1 MKTFK
6 KISIICTIFILT
18 ANMVFPKSAWCIT
31 IKEEEELSREF
42 MKMVLRQV
50 KIIKDPFI
58 VDYVNKTGKKILSVL
73 PPQPFEYKFHVIKA
87 NDYNAFA
94 IPAGQIFIHSGLLM
108 AMESEE
114 ELAGIIAHETAHVV
128 CRHISKKIERSSK
141 INLLTVAGIVAAIF
155 IGAAGGS
162 ATASEAIGIGSMAAS
177 QSLSLAYSREDER
190 QADQRGLEYL
200 ARAGYSATGLLGVL
214 KKIRDKR
221 WFGPDLIP
229 TYLTT
234 HPAIEERITDID
246 TWLAGR
252 RELAVGSQ
260 QSAVGSRELAVGSQQ
275 SGVGSQQSA
284 VGSQQSA
291 VGSQQSAVGSQQ
303 SAVGSQQSGVGS
315 RELAVGSQQS
325 EFQMVRNRLI
335 ALYGD
340 EDTALRIFKE
350 KITNN
355 PEDATANHEYG
366 LILART
372 GNHKEAVICL
382 KKTLEKRAFDTQAL
396 KDLGRIYLLDGQY
409 PEALKSLKGALSIEP
424 NDSESLF
431 FIGRTQMELKK
442 YQEAASIFED
452 FIEKHP
458 ENRQDALYPLAE
470 AYGRQEKQDMA
481 HYYLGL
487 FHHSRRDFE
496 NAVFH
501 LKNAL
506 KLIQYPEKKAEIEEM
521 LKEIQMKIKKEEPPK
536 FRKKY

>member
-1 MKTFK
+1 MKTLK
-6 KISIICTIFILT
+6 KILIICTIFTLT
-18 ANMVFPKSAWCIT
+18 ANMIFPKSAWCIT

-42 MKMVLRQV
+42 MKMILRQV
-50 KIIKDPFI
+50 KVIKDPFI
-58 VDYVNKTGKKILSVL
+58 VNYVNKIGRKILSTL

-128 CRHISKKIERSSK
+128 CRHISQKIERSSK
-141 INLLTVAGIVAAIF
+141 ISLLTVAGIVAAIF
-155 IGAAGGS
+155 LGAAGGS
-162 ATASEAIGIGSMAAS
+162 ATASEAIGISSMAAA

-190 QADQRGLEYL
+190 QADHRGLEYL
-200 ARAGYSATGLLGVL
+200 SRAGYKASGLLNIL

-234 HPAIEERITDID
+234 HPAIEDRITDID
-246 TWLAGR
+246 TWLASGR
-252 RELAVGSQ
+252 Q
-260 QSAVGSRELAVGSQQ
+260 QSAVSRQQ
-275 SGVGSQQSA
+275 TD
-284 VGSQQSA
+284 
-291 VGSQQSAVGSQQ
+291 
-303 SAVGSQQSGVGS
+303 
-315 RELAVGSQQS
+315 RDQS
-325 EFQMVRNRLI
+325 EFQKARNRLI

-340 EDTALRIFKE
+340 KETALKTFKE

-355 PEDATANHEYG
+355 PEDTAANHEYG

-372 GNHKEAVICL
+372 GNYKEAVIHL
-382 KKTLEKRAFDTQAL
+382 KKALEKRAFDAQTL
-396 KDLGRIYLLDGQY
+396 KDLGRVYLLDGQH

-424 NDSESLF
+424 NDPEGLLF
-431 FIGRTQMELKK
+431 MGRAQMELKK
-442 YQEAASIFED
+442 FQKAASVFED
-452 FIEKHP
+452 LMEKYP
-458 ENRQDALYPLAE
+458 DTRQDVLYPLAE
-470 AYGRQEKQDMA
+470 AYGRQEKQDKA

-487 FHHSRRDFE
+487 FHDSRRDFK

-506 KLIQYPEKKAEIEEM
+506 KLTQDPEKKAEIEEL
-521 LKEIQMKIKKEEPPK
+521 LKEIQMKIKKQAPPK
-536 FRKKY
+536 LKKKYKG